1 MPRFLNAYD
10 EAQCL
15 LLEAVWERY
24 ASREQIDKIC
34 HDLKAIDVLRADAE
48 LDRSTHEIDGLPSC
62 PTELSSA
69 LAEPVGILPPV
80 TFDHCP
86 GRRQEGVHQHSK
98 QSG

>member
-24 ASREQIDKIC
+24 ASREQIDTIC
-34 HDLKAIDVLRADAE
+34 RGLKAIDVLRADAE
-48 LDRSTHEIDGLPSC
+48 LDRSTSEIDVRPSR
-62 PTELSSA
+62 PAGLSSTLSEPA
-69 LAEPVGILPPV
+69 AILTVITLHHRPDQRRAE
-80 TFDHCP
+80 
-86 GRRQEGVHQHSK
+86 VHREPK